1 MNTSKALPIL
11 VLWMQVARF
20 AGNSPRSMRQG
31 RSVRPRLPSIMPG
44 VTAGYYQDGNYVFP
58 LLSKITATS
67 GRVQPVR
74 YDPCMK
80 QIRVVDQAGNQQ
92 EHEAD
97 FLPRIGERI
106 ELVQNEAQSS
116 AVTHYYRVKDVMH
129 RLDGGTGNQPS
140 ILVEEEINPKFWP
153 A

>member
-1 MNTSKALPIL
+1 
-11 VLWMQVARF
+11 
-20 AGNSPRSMRQG
+20 
-31 RSVRPRLPSIMPG
+31 
-44 VTAGYYQDGNYVFP
+44 
-58 LLSKITATS
+58 
-67 GRVQPVR
+67 VR

-106 ELVQNEAQSS
+106 ELLQSESQSS

-129 RLDGGTGNQPS
+129 RLNSGTGNQPS
-140 ILVEEEINPKFWP
+140 ILVEEEIGPKLWP